1 MADAQ
6 AVLAMNEL
14 PRHATNSEALAWV
27 NRMRRLLDR
36 WETLPEVA
44 NRSLTPELKR
54 QAHGELDEVERG
66 IRRNMALPHNA

>member
-1 MADAQ
+1 MADMH
-6 AVLAMNEL
+6 AVLPMNEL
-14 PRHATNSEALAWV
+14 PGNATNSEALAWV

-44 NRSLTPELKR
+44 NRSLTPELRR
-54 QAHGELDEVERG
+54 QAHGELDEVERS